1 MVTQPH
7 FGCQLLVSSQVEP
20 ETRAVI
26 QWIRSLNFVL
36 SANMHGGAVVANYPY
51 DKSLEHRFRGS
62 HHTSSSPTPDDE
74 LFQTV
79 GRMAPPSGG
88 VWLRD
93 EIHLTGAHS
102 NKSTDSYRKQDL
114 LGRGCLASYILFL
127 VMSHKSR
134 ND

>member
-1 MVTQPH
+1 MTAQPH
-7 FGCQLLVSSQVEP
+7 LGCQPLVSPQVEP

-51 DKSLEHRFRGS
+51 DKSLEHRFRGP
-62 HHTSSSPTPDDE
+62 HRTSNSPTPDDE

-88 VWLRD
+88 RGHDSEMKFMSETQDPIATSPQLQKAGSACEGLSSKLHFISGD
-93 EIHLTGAHS
+93 EP
-102 NKSTDSYRKQDL
+102 
-114 LGRGCLASYILFL
+114 
-127 VMSHKSR
+127 
-134 ND
+134 